1 MQTTY
6 DALAL
11 EGLVRE
17 KFGLVTDV
25 KQVLVANAPVS
36 HTSTASVFLT
46 KNKQLYVFITGQA
59 RLNLG
64 DIRKI
69 ITRMGLR
76 AELFLPPRGEIDY
89 FNEFAREKFKEV
101 YPGRSNVSDSDL
113 AYYKTL
119 TPYRPAL
126 IQIAEVKDGHIY
138 QFDTDSADG
147 WRSALSFSYRRIKT
161 S

>member
-1 MQTTY
+1 MKTTY
-6 DALAL
+6 DGLAL
-11 EGLVRE
+11 EELARE
-17 KFGLVTDV
+17 RFGLIIDV

-46 KNKQLYVFITGQA
+46 KNKQLYVFVTGQA

-69 ITRMGLR
+69 ITRMGLK
-76 AELFLPPRGEIDY
+76 AELFLPPKGEINY
-89 FNEFAREKFKEV
+89 FNEFAKEKFKEI
-101 YPGRSNVSDSDL
+101 YPGRSNINDMDL

-119 TPYRPAL
+119 APYRPAL
-126 IQIAEVKDGHIY
+126 VQISEVKDGHIY

-147 WRSALSFSYRRIKT
+147 WRSARAFSYRRIKT
-161 S
+161 V